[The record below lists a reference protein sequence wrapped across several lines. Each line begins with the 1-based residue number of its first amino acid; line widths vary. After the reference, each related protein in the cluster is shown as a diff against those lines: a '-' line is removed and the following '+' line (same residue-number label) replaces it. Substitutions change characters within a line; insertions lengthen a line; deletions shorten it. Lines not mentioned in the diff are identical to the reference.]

1 MAQQNADETAHAT
14 PPEARVAPVVETMH
28 GVEVGDP
35 YRWLEDGNDAD
46 ARAWTDAQNAYTR
59 QALDG
64 RPEHGVLHR
73 RLAELMATGYVQ
85 APVLAGDR
93 YFYAMRSGAQ
103 NQAVLV
109 VREGGPTGQDG
120 RDRVL
125 IDPAGLS
132 EDGAVALDWWYPSPD
147 GALLAYGLSEGGDE
161 WSTLRVLDVANGR
174 RRPDTIARTRA
185 SSLAWLPDASGFYY
199 TCYPAPGAV
208 PPGEESYHR
217 DVYLH
222 LLGSDLAADPLVY
235 ADPDPQAYPSVVL
248 SRDGR
253 YLLIE
258 SAHGWSNV
266 TLLWRDLHAPTPD
279 FAVLSEGL
287 EALFAVEEADGVL
300 YLLTNWEAPR
310 YRVLRAPLAAPTRA
324 NWRELIPEGPHPLQ
338 SLKIAG
344 PRLVVETLE
353 NAVSHLRLFDRE
365 GGVQGEIPLPV
376 EGTVY
381 GPATSHEQDETL
393 FAFTSFALPVTAYR
407 YDGATGRLEVFRAPT
422 TPPGV
427 DPARVMVRQVWY
439 PSKDGTPISMFVV
452 HRADLAL
459 DGARPTVLT
468 GYGGFNISR
477 TAEFG
482 SGAMHAWLERGGV
495 YALPNLRGGGEYGEE
510 WHRAGM
516 LERKQ
521 NVFDDFAA
529 AGDWL
534 VANSYTRPSRLACWG
549 GSNGGLLVGA
559 AVTQRPHLFRAAV
572 CAVPLLD
579 MLRYHL
585 FQIARLW
592 IPEYGCADDADAF
605 RWLHAYSPY
614 HHVADG
620 ADITYPAVLLMTAEG
635 DSRVDPLHA
644 RKMAA
649 RLQAR
654 AHAGAADDERPVLL
668 RVESR
673 AGHGVG
679 KPLTKLVDEQTDAW
693 TFVAW
698 QLGLPAT

>member
-1 MAQQNADETAHAT
+1 MVQPDANETAHAT
-14 PPEARVAPVVETMH
+14 PPEARVAPVVEMMH
-28 GVEVGDP
+28 GVEVVDP
-35 YRWLEDGNDAD
+35 YRWLEDGDAAE
-46 ARAWTDAQNAYTR
+46 ARAWTAAQNAYTR

-64 RPEHGVLHR
+64 RPEHAVLQR

-85 APVLAGDR
+85 APVLTGDR
-93 YFYAMRSGAQ
+93 YFYTMRSGAQ

-109 VREGGPTGQDG
+109 VREGGPTGHDE
-120 RDRVL
+120 RDRTL

-161 WSTLRVLDVANGR
+161 WSTLRVMDVANGR

-199 TCYPAPGAV
+199 TRYPAPGAV
-208 PPGEESYHR
+208 PAGEESYHR

-222 LLGSDLAADPLVY
+222 LLGSDPAADPLVY

-287 EALFAVEEADGVL
+287 EALFAVEEADGAL

-324 NWRELIPEGPHPLQ
+324 NWRELIPEGPHTLQ
-338 SLKIAG
+338 NLKIAG

-365 GGVQGEIPLPV
+365 GGVQGEIPLPM

-381 GPATSHEQDETL
+381 GPTTSHERDETL

-407 YDGATGRLEVFRAPT
+407 YDGATGRLEVFRAPA

-427 DPARVMVRQVWY
+427 DPARVTVRQVWY

-482 SGAMHAWLERGGV
+482 SGAMHVWLERGGV
-495 YALPNLRGGGEYGEE
+495 YALPNLRGGGEYGEK
-510 WHRAGM
+510 WHQAGM
-516 LERKQ
+516 LGRKQ

-534 VANSYTRPSRLACWG
+534 VANGYTRPSRLACWG

-559 AVTQRPHLFRAAV
+559 AVTQRPDLFRAAV

-592 IPEYGCADDADAF
+592 IPEYGCADDPDAF

-614 HHVADG
+614 HHVDDG
-620 ADITYPAVLLMTAEG
+620 ADSTYPAVLLMTAEG

-673 AGHGVG
+673 AGHGIG

>member
-1 MAQQNADETAHAT
+1 MAQPDADETVHAT

-28 GVEVGDP
+28 GVEIVDP
-35 YRWLEDGNDAD
+35 YRWLEDGDD
-46 ARAWTDAQNAYTR
+46 DEVRAWTAAQNAYTR

-64 RPEHGVLHR
+64 RPEHAVLQR
-73 RLAELMATGYVQ
+73 RLAELMAAGYVQ
-85 APVLAGDR
+85 APVLKGGR
-93 YFYAMRSGAQ
+93 YFYTMRTGAQ
-103 NQAVLV
+103 NQAVLM
-109 VREGGPTGQDG
+109 VREGGPTGHDS

-161 WSTLRVLDVANGR
+161 WSTLRVMDVANGR

-199 TCYPAPGAV
+199 TRYPAPGAV
-208 PPGEESYHR
+208 PAGEESYHR

-222 LLGSDLAADPLVY
+222 LLNTDPAADPLVY

-253 YLLIE
+253 YLLVE

-279 FAVLSEGL
+279 FTVLTEGL
-287 EALFAVEEADGVL
+287 EALFAVEEADGL
-300 YLLTNWEAPR
+300 LCILTNWEAPR

-324 NWRELIPEGPHPLQ
+324 NWRELIPEGPHALQ

-353 NAVSHLRLFDRE
+353 NAVSHLRLFDRD
-365 GGVQGEIPLPV
+365 GGVQGEIPLPAA
-376 EGTVY
+376 GTVY
-381 GPATSHEQDETL
+381 GPATSHERDETL

-407 YDGATGRLEVFRAPT
+407 YDGATGRLEVFRAPA

-427 DPARVMVRQVWY
+427 DPARIAVRQVWY

-510 WHRAGM
+510 WHQAGM
-516 LERKQ
+516 RGCKQ

-534 VANSYTRPSRLACWG
+534 VANGYTAPARLACWG

-559 AVTQRPHLFRAAV
+559 AVTGRPDLFRAAV

-592 IPEYGCADDADAF
+592 IPEYGCSDDPESF

-614 HHVADG
+614 HHVDDG
-620 ADITYPAVLLMTAEG
+620 ADIMYPAVLLMTAEG

-654 AHAGAADDERPVLL
+654 AHAGATDDERPVLL

-698 QLGLPAT
+698 QLGLPMT